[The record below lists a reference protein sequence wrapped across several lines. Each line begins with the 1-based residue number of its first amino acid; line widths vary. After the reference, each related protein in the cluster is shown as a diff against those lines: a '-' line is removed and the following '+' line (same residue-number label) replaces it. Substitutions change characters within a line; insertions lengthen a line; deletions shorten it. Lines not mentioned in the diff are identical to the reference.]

1 MAAFARANQPSISK
15 NGKQGKHGRNVGKE
29 REMVLNRNDGLG
41 NGGGDDSRSLDSMRM
56 PVKTRSPECS
66 QEVAEAVALARSG
79 LSVPRPPGSPHYHGH
94 PRKIPAQGE
103 RRVFGW
109 VWAKSFVPAKE
120 REAEMAEIE
129 GMIRNSTLINGVSLV
144 GVVSLVVVEDKSG
157 VQQAALVFNET
168 QYSYYSV
175 QGPSCTPL

>member
-1 MAAFARANQPSISK
+1 MAAFERANQPPISK
-15 NGKQGKHGRNVGKE
+15 KGEQGKDGRNVGKQ
-29 REMVLNRNDGLG
+29 REMVINRKDVLG
-41 NGGGDDSRSLDSMRM
+41 NGGGADLRSLDSSM
-56 PVKTRSPECS
+56 PARTRSPECS
-66 QEVAEAVALARSG
+66 QEVAEAVTLARAG
-79 LSVPRPPGSPHYHGH
+79 LSVPRPPGSPHHHGH

-109 VWAKSFVPAKE
+109 VWAKSFVPAVE

-129 GMIRNSTLINGVSLV
+129 GMIRNTTLINGVSLV
-144 GVVSLVVVEDKSG
+144 GVVSLVVVKDKSG

-175 QGPSCTPL
+175 QGP